1 MLYRIYT
8 ENTNY
13 TKILELVKSY
23 FPEGFMILTGE
34 GCSDGK
40 QEHSLTVDVITNDQN
55 RVLDLAYNIKKANKQ
70 NSVLVFGCTGEMK
83 IVR

>member
-23 FPEGFMILTGE
+23 FPEGFTIL
-34 GCSDGK
+34 
-40 QEHSLTVDVITNDQN
+40 
-55 RVLDLAYNIKKANKQ
+55 IKKANKQ

-83 IVR
+83 IVQ